1 MFIEVASVNK
11 SINCCSVT
19 DSNYIRPTTV
29 TVASICKNNYDVVV
43 NYFIVLNGI
52 EITDKRLSCLLQLT
66 NKYKNLVIRLIP
78 VNSEN
83 LIPLDI
89 QEKIGKTLISSR
101 LTLSVYLRLFLA
113 EILPT
118 TIDRVLY
125 LDSDVLCLGGVLPLY
140 TANLD
145 GIPLL
150 GVEDI
155 HSVKHTK
162 RLNLSA
168 YINSGVLLIN
178 LKYWRDKGV
187 INNFYQHITDDC
199 DLIKLHDQDVINLTF
214 DNSIR
219 MVSNVW
225 NYQFLPIPQ
234 NKEITSVRLL
244 HFISEQKPWIRG
256 NVSPYRKV
264 WTDFCKHCL
273 NWGGVCEDSFSLVER
288 LIYKLQFFSFYFLPL
303 NSKRRDVVKGL
314 LSKVKALK

>member
-1 MFIEVASVNK
+1 MITM
-11 SINCCSVT
+11 ININSMITTSLSRVVDTALPSLSGSSVT
-19 DSNYIRPTTV
+19 YNAQKNIFLTEGYTSAAGNTYFQGIR
-29 TVASICKNNYDVVV
+29 ASDRIAIKYNIGVGYLHT
-43 NYFIVLNGI
+43 FLNGI
-52 EITDKRLSCLLQLT
+52 EVTDKRLSCLLQLT

-101 LTLSVYLRLFLA
+101 FTLSTYIRLFLA

-118 TIDRVLY
+118 TIDKVLY

-145 GIPLL
+145 EIPLL

-168 YINSGVLLIN
+168 YINAGVLLIN

-187 INNFYQHITDDC
+187 INNFYQHITDDR

-225 NYQFLPIPQ
+225 NYQFMPIPQ

-244 HFISEQKPWIRG
+244 HFI
-256 NVSPYRKV
+256 Y
-264 WTDFCKHCL
+264 
-273 NWGGVCEDSFSLVER
+273 
-288 LIYKLQFFSFYFLPL
+288 
-303 NSKRRDVVKGL
+303 
-314 LSKVKALK
+314 

>member
-1 MFIEVASVNK
+1 MNK

-19 DSNYIRPTTV
+19 DSNYIRPTSV

-155 HSVKHTK
+155 QSVKHTK

-187 INNFYQHITDDC
+187 MLGDKVISPKRQTD
-199 DLIKLHDQDVINLTF
+199 
-214 DNSIR
+214 
-219 MVSNVW
+219 
-225 NYQFLPIPQ
+225 P
-234 NKEITSVRLL
+234 
-244 HFISEQKPWIRG
+244 
-256 NVSPYRKV
+256 
-264 WTDFCKHCL
+264 
-273 NWGGVCEDSFSLVER
+273 
-288 LIYKLQFFSFYFLPL
+288 
-303 NSKRRDVVKGL
+303 
-314 LSKVKALK
+314 LSKKKGNCMKRCKSRIIGSLNNGRPNPMITILEINQTIFVPGWGPD